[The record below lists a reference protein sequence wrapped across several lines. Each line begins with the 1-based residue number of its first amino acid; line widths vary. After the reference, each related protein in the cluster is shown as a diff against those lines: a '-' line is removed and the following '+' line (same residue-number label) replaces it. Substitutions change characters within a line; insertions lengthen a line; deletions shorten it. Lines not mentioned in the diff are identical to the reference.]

1 MRVSVSR
8 TSLGTAALLVASL
21 IVSFGIAEGL
31 LRTIVGRPLMRLDP
45 QVRYDPH
52 PIRRFTLRP
61 NQAAYTYTAHVWV
74 GADGFRSN
82 GPHQSSGGARL
93 FALGDSF
100 TFGLGVADDATW
112 PARLEQR
119 LGPRVPGGVRVIN
132 SGVVSYGAFQEMNML
147 RERGLAMRPT
157 VVIHA
162 LYWNDYMTP
171 RPPQPGDPSVL
182 TPEGYFIWDQET
194 PPHGLM
200 RRAAW
205 SLVRRSALAWSIFKV
220 VDHFREGEDGASD
233 YAQAYGR
240 LVDGVIRP
248 EEREPVTRFY
258 EQLKTLGDSAGFL
271 PYVVILPVV
280 DIVKSQDPDVHPYP
294 RYVRALL
301 DGLGIRYLDCFA
313 LWRANRYGEDTFLPQ
328 GSDAHLNAKGYA
340 HVADALARALT
351 ADPAVAQRLG
361 SAAP

>member
-1 MRVSVSR
+1 MGRHNVA
-8 TSLGTAALLVASL
+8 TIALLAVSL
-21 IVSFGIAEGL
+21 IVATVMAEAVV
-31 LRTIVGRPLMRLDP
+31 RVVVGRPMLRIEP

-61 NQAAYTYTAHVWV
+61 NQDAYTYSARVRV
-74 GADGFRSN
+74 GPDGFRRN
-82 GPHQSSGGARL
+82 GSPSSSGGARL

-100 TFGLGVADDATW
+100 TFGLGVADDETW

-119 LGPRVPGGVRVIN
+119 LGGRVPGGVRVIN

-147 RERGLAMRPT
+147 RERGLAMRPS

-182 TPEGYFIWDQET
+182 TPEGYFVWDRET

-205 SLVRRSALAWSIFKV
+205 ALVRRSALAWSVLNV
-220 VDHFREGEDGASD
+220 VDHFRDGVDGASD
-233 YAQAYGR
+233 YGQAYRR
-240 LVDGVIRP
+240 LVEGVIRP
-248 EEREPVTRFY
+248 EEWEAVTRFY
-258 EQLKTLGDSAGFL
+258 EQLKALGDSAGFV

-280 DIVKSQDPDVHPYP
+280 DIVKSRDPAAHPYP
-294 RYVRALL
+294 RYVRGLL
-301 DGLGIRYLDCFA
+301 DRLGIRYFDCFA
-313 LWRANRYGEDTFLPQ
+313 LWQAKRYGEDTFLPQ
-328 GSDAHLNAKGYA
+328 GPDAHLNAKGYA
-340 HVADALARALT
+340 RLADSLAQALL
-351 ADPAVAQRLG
+351 ADPAVAMRLG
-361 SAAP
+361 SAPR